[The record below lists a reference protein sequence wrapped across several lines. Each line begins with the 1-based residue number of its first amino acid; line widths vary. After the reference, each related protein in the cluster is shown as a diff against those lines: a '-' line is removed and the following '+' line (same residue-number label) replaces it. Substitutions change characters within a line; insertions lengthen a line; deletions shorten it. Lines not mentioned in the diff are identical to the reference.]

1 MTDLSANLDQLDK
14 LLSALP
20 LDAEA
25 MLLSEL
31 DGFLAGLLILPEP
44 LDEAEWL
51 PHIWNHC
58 PLDADEQKVAGE
70 IAGLARLR
78 KAEIALE
85 FRQGEGFFGPV
96 FDLDTDGSL
105 FWEVWFG
112 GYERAITLQDAV
124 YDTLVDSGDENLR
137 KTIFGL
143 AWVALAAHRKL
154 ELFKEQSRED
164 DLHEFV
170 PQFLPR
176 LVARL
181 FRQCHGMAVEQS
193 SLPML
198 ENLVPEQRRIAKVGR
213 NEPCPCGSG
222 KKYKKCCGQ

>member
-20 LDAEA
+20 YDAEA

-44 LDEAEWL
+44 VAEADWL
-51 PHIWNHC
+51 PHIWKHF
-58 PLDADEQKVAGE
+58 PLDAEAQKIAGE
-70 IAGLARLR
+70 VAALARLR
-78 KAEIALE
+78 KAEIALQ
-85 FRQGEGFFGPV
+85 FRQGEDCFDPV
-96 FDLDTDGSL
+96 FDLDTDGSY
-105 FWEVWFG
+105 FWELWFE
-112 GYERAITLQDAV
+112 GYERAIKLQVTV
-124 YDTLVDSGDENLR
+124 YDTLVESGDENLR
-137 KTIFGL
+137 KTVFGL

-154 ELFKEQSRED
+154 ELFKDRSRAD
-164 DLHEFV
+164 DLHEFM

-181 FRQCHGMAVEQS
+181 FRQCQGLALEQNA
-193 SLPML
+193 LPML
-198 ENLVPEQRRIAKVGR
+198 ENFAAQQRRVTKTGR

-222 KKYKKCCGQ
+222 KKYKKCCGR